1 MRADSGFWSYAML
14 VALNQRGVGWSITAK
29 QNSRVTA
36 RISGIGEEA
45 WTSIDYPRG
54 GEAQVAETEFEM
66 INPKKRSETLKVRLV
81 VRRTRLVGHQA
92 ESWPDWRYHA
102 FVTNLNLAAIEADR
116 HHQSHAGEDDER
128 RRQAIIDADRYH
140 RAHASCELA
149 IRDLKEAG
157 GLAHLPSGVFFA
169 NAAWLICAALAH
181 NLYRQ
186 IAQLG
191 KTQPK
196 GRLVRGRTI
205 RTRLFGLPGRL
216 VNHSGQPI
224 LRLPARWPWAKAYLT
239 TLTNLRSLPRL
250 C

>member
-1 MRADSGFWSYAML
+1 
-14 VALNQRGVGWSITAK
+14 
-29 QNSRVTA
+29 
-36 RISGIGEEA
+36 
-45 WTSIDYPRG
+45 
-54 GEAQVAETEFEM
+54 M
-66 INPKKRSETLKVRLV
+66 INPKKRSEKLKVRLV

-92 ESWPDWRYHA
+92 EFWPDWRYHA
-102 FVTNLNLAAIEADR
+102 FVANLALGVVEADR
-116 HHQSHAGEDDER
+116 HHQPHAGEDCPDVDER
-128 RRQAIIDADRYH
+128 RRQAIIDADRHH

-181 NLYRQ
+181 NLYRH

-224 LRLPARWPWAKAYLT
+224 LRLPARWPWADAYLT
-239 TLTNLRSLPRL
+239 TLANLRSLPRL